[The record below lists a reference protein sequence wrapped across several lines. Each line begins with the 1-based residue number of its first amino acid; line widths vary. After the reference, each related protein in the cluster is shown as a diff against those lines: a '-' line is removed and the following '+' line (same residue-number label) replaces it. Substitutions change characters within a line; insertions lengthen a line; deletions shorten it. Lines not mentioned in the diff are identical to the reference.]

1 MDHGHF
7 ISQYVAG
14 QQDKLSA
21 LSSAIMEENAN
32 QVPITEFLTGF
43 FPGGR
48 GFHGVINPST

>member
-7 ISQYVAG
+7 VSQYVAG